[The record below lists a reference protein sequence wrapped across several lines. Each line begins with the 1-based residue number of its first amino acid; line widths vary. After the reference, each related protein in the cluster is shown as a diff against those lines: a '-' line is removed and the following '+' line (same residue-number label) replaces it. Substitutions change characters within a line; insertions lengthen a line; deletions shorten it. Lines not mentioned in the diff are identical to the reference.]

1 MPQPWLQVLTL
12 VMALTAGGTVA
23 AQSVSLSG
31 IMGQRALL
39 VVDGAPPRTVA
50 PGESHLGVR
59 LISVSGA
66 QASAVVEMAGRR
78 HTVGLGEAPVSVGS
92 TAPAPGRGNRVVL
105 TSDGGGHFMG
115 GGQINGQTVQFM
127 VDTGASVV
135 ALGSSD
141 ADRMGLNYRT
151 SPPVRVGTANGMA
164 QGWRVKFASV
174 RLGDVELFDV
184 DGIVTAQPMPFVLL
198 GNSFL
203 NRFQMRREADL
214 MVLERRY

>member
-78 HTVGLGEAPVSVGS
+78 HTIGLGEAPVSVGS

-105 TSDGGGHFMG
+105 TSDG

-164 QGWRVKFASV
+164 QGWRVKLASV

>member
-1 MPQPWLQVLTL
+1 
-12 VMALTAGGTVA
+12 
-23 AQSVSLSG
+23 
-31 IMGQRALL
+31 
-39 VVDGAPPRTVA
+39 
-50 PGESHLGVR
+50 
-59 LISVSGA
+59 
-66 QASAVVEMAGRR
+66 
-78 HTVGLGEAPVSVGS
+78 
-92 TAPAPGRGNRVVL
+92 
-105 TSDGGGHFMG
+105 
-115 GGQINGQTVQFM
+115 